1 MRKRCKGFGLVE
13 VIIVVVVVVAI
24 GILLAWK
31 LGGDGSDGKRKRR
44 RSRAKRAREEE
55 RKMRCRS
62 NLRVLGIA
70 MVQYIDNKGDQRY
83 YPWPGGGADFDG
95 AEWLAALYWSK
106 VLTEPAI
113 YLCPSALDDN
123 NDGADL
129 GDTDRVGIPD
139 GAVSYA
145 AKGKQVSPVGPGGER
160 RTITDIIPGDTV
172 MASDDSECWPNHGS
186 GFTVLFFDGHV
197 EFLTDLDVESSV
209 GLAAP
214 LDTICN

>member
-95 AEWLAALYWSK
+95 AEWLGELDRRKIFVFGDMLEIGESAEDEHRHIGRLCAQRGIDWLVALGYWAPLAAEAAAALDVRVDVVNSPQEAIELVK
-106 VLTEPAI
+106 RELTAADAVLVKASRKIGLE
-113 YLCPSALDDN
+113 S
-123 NDGADL
+123 
-129 GDTDRVGIPD
+129 V
-139 GAVSYA
+139 V
-145 AKGKQVSPVGPGGER
+145 KGLR
-160 RTITDIIPGDTV
+160 
-172 MASDDSECWPNHGS
+172 NS
-186 GFTVLFFDGHV
+186 G
-197 EFLTDLDVESSV
+197 
-209 GLAAP
+209 
-214 LDTICN
+214 